1 MRSFVKGINWLNEKI
16 GYGVSWLTAVLVVVV
31 CYDVFS
37 RYLLKSSI
45 VAVQEL
51 QWHLFATIF
60 LIGAAYTL
68 KHNGHV
74 RVDVFYTRFSE
85 KAKTIVDFVGSLVFL
100 VPFALV
106 VIWSSQNFV
115 ENAIMFNETSPD
127 PGGLPA
133 RYILKGM
140 IPAGFFLLF
149 LQGLALACQSLL
161 KILSSNG
168 LIEQDPEDSVEAGI

>member
-1 MRSFVKGINWLNEKI
+1 MRVFVNRINWLNEKI
-16 GYGVSWLTAVLVVVV
+16 GFGVSWLTGLLVIVV
-31 CYDVFS
+31 CYDVFG
-37 RYLLKSSI
+37 RYLLKTST

-51 QWHLFATIF
+51 EWHLFGVIF
-60 LIGAAYTL
+60 LLGAAYTL

-85 KAKTIVDFVGSLVFL
+85 KTKAIVDFVGSLVFL
-100 VPFALV
+100 IPFALV
-106 VIWSSQNFV
+106 VIWSSKNFV
-115 ENAIMFNETSPD
+115 SNAIMFNETSPD

-133 RYILKGM
+133 RYILKAM

-161 KILSSNG
+161 KILGGNG
-168 LIEQDPEDSVEAGI
+168 SIEQDSEEHMEAGI

>member
-1 MRSFVKGINWLNEKI
+1 MRVFVKGINWLNEKI
-16 GYGVSWLTAVLVVVV
+16 GFGVSWLTAFLVVVV

-37 RYLLKSSI
+37 RYLLKTST

-51 QWHLFATIF
+51 EWHLFAVIF
-60 LIGAAYTL
+60 LMGAAYTL

-85 KAKTIVDFVGSLVFL
+85 KTKAIVEFVGSLVL
-100 VPFALV
+100 LAPFALV
-106 VIWSSQNFV
+106 VIWSAQNFV
-115 ENAIMFNETSPD
+115 ANSIMFNETSPD

-161 KILSSNG
+161 RLLGDRDLSEEG
-168 LIEQDPEDSVEAGI
+168 ERDHVEVGI